1 MLNLISSTQGI
12 PEDAPQPRQQE
23 SAPAPS
29 APAGGTG
36 GTAQP
41 AQPAPSGDEPVNL
54 FEAAAQA
61 GGQGAGADAPR
72 GGGAPPAGNLDPL
85 RGNPHVQQLRQMLQ
99 QDPAMLENVLQSLA
113 EGNPQMAQLINQ
125 NRDQFLDLL
134 SGDDNSLPQGTQ
146 TISVTEEE
154 RDAIERVSKILT

>member
-1 MLNLISSTQGI
+1 
-12 PEDAPQPRQQE
+12 
-23 SAPAPS
+23 
-29 APAGGTG
+29 
-36 GTAQP
+36 
-41 AQPAPSGDEPVNL
+41 
-54 FEAAAQA
+54 
-61 GGQGAGADAPR
+61 
-72 GGGAPPAGNLDPL
+72 
-85 RGNPHVQQLRQMLQ
+85 MLQ